1 MSPIDPNQTAAGFL
15 AALRQGA
22 SLRAQAVAH
31 LHDQHQAQ
39 GTALKIEQ
47 SRVVS
52 RYGRNSAQAQVIQA
66 RTLAHA
72 ARTRAFTAEWR
83 RTQVS
88 VPQPSDNAFIVYG
101 LVLDE
106 AGGPLTGIT
115 VAATADACTTLAHT
129 KSNRQGA
136 FVLCVPLGSTA
147 KPGKPAGAEEDTK
160 AVDTADAAGP
170 KATPRTKRGDAKAEK
185 GPSPQVQSFTLVL
198 TDEAKTTTFRDP
210 EVFAVKGR
218 SLAYREIVMPTS
230 TAV

>member
-22 SLRAQAVAH
+22 LLRAQAVAH
-31 LHDQHQAQ
+31 LHDQHLAQ
-39 GTALKIEQ
+39 GIALKIEQ

-52 RYGRNSAQAQVIQA
+52 RYGRNSAEAHVIEA

-72 ARTRAFTAEWR
+72 ARTRTFTAEWR

-147 KPGKPAGAEEDTK
+147 TPAGAEQDTK
-160 AVDTADAAGP
+160 RVDTADAADP
-170 KATPRTKRGDAKAEK
+170 KATPRTKRGDAKAKK

-198 TDEAKTTTFRDP
+198 TDEAKTATFRDP
-210 EVFAVKGR
+210 EVFAVKGG

-230 TAV
+230 TGA